1 VEIDLMATTSTHPV
15 SPGDIQNELNRIWES
30 LETTNVAR
38 ACLFNLIFFTH
49 KDHRTAYI
57 QRIVQKVVEKFPS
70 RVIFV
75 SVDKK
80 SPQDFL
86 KTEVSI
92 LSSTKGEF
100 DVACDYIQIETGGTY
115 HERIPFV
122 VLPHIL
128 PDLPV
133 YLLWAEDPSKIDPLC
148 EHLGQLAGRLIFDSE
163 STENLLHFAS
173 SLLEHRAKLQCDIA
187 DLNWAR
193 MESWRDIVS
202 MAFYSEDKLKQIQHT
217 KQILIGYNAQET
229 AFFCHTK
236 TQAIYLQAWLSCQ
249 LQWDFQTLKID
260 KNLLCFVYKGECGS
274 IEIILSPQQYTEL
287 PPGLILSLEIHT
299 SENDQFK
306 FTRNLDPMHH
316 QITYQHLTVSACD
329 LPTYYIF
336 TKAESGHSLVKEVC
350 HRGTSE
356 HFLKVLNLIKKMD
369 AFGLC

>member
-1 VEIDLMATTSTHPV
+1 MATISTHPV
-15 SPGDIQNELNRIWES
+15 SPADIQNELNKIWES

-38 ACLFNLIFFTH
+38 ACLFNLIFLTH
-49 KDHRTAYI
+49 KDHRAAYI
-57 QRIVQKVVEKFPS
+57 QRIAQKVVEKFPS

-92 LSSTKGEF
+92 LCSSKGEF
-100 DVACDYIQIETGGTY
+100 DVACDYIHIEAGGSY

-148 EHLGQLAGRLIFDSE
+148 DHLGQLAGRLIFDSE
-163 STENLLHFAS
+163 STENLPHFAS
-173 SLLEHRAKLQCDIA
+173 SLLEYHEKLQCDVA

-193 MESWRDIVS
+193 TESWRDMIS
-202 MAFYSEDKLKQIQHT
+202 MAFYSEDKLKQIQST
-217 KQILIGYNAQET
+217 KQILITYNAQET

-236 TQAIYLQAWLSCQ
+236 IQAIYLQTWLSCQ
-249 LQWDFQTLKID
+249 LRWEFQTLKID
-260 KNLLCFVYKGECGS
+260 KNNLCFVYKGEIGP
-274 IEIILSPQQYTEL
+274 IEITLSSEQYAKL
-287 PPGLILSLEIHT
+287 PPGLILSIEILT

-306 FTRNLDPMHH
+306 FSRNLDQMN
-316 QITYQHLTVSACD
+316 QISYEHSTLSQCD
-329 LPTYYIF
+329 LPAYYIF

-356 HFLKVLNLIKKMD
+356 HFLKVLNLVKKME
-369 AFGLC
+369 ALGLC